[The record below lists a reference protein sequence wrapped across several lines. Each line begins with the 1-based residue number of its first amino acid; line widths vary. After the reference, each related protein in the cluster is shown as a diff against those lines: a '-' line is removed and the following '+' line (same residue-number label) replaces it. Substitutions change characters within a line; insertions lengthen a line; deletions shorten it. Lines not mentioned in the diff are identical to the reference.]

1 MCPDALEDESLEKTM
16 KTYRKLVKDRVQP
29 EDPVPFFSTHE
40 KFRRS
45 SKTLGA
51 VLKGKMVA
59 QKTGAAPMKL
69 SAHDLDPY
77 FTVGNGHLPMR
88 RNQFHLGSVLV
99 GDSDNKSKGFFG
111 GLIFG
116 QAFIWLGL
124 LLKGTLH
131 LKMD

>member
-1 MCPDALEDESLEKTM
+1 MEDESLEKTM
-16 KTYRKLVKDRVQP
+16 KTYRKLVKDGVQP
-29 EDPVPFFSTHE
+29 EDPVPFFSTRE
-40 KFRRS
+40 RFRRS

-88 RNQFHLGSVLV
+88 RKRSVSP

-116 QAFIWLGL
+116 RAFMWRGL

-131 LKMD
+131 LKMG